1 VLRFR
6 LRLPLTALFALVA
19 PLLAG
24 PSVRAAAPLAAPA
37 HFDFAPAGTGARTGS
52 WVLAPD
58 ATGPTPATPGSPRW
72 LAAPAT
78 AFALDAHWGLIRAPA
93 LLDGVGGPACALQL
107 DLAPGR
113 WAALVFLDDGH
124 RDAHTIRV
132 RIDARDTPHNP
143 RAFGLEEEPGPPPIN
158 RYRVAHFVFQAS
170 AGTPVTFSFAHPV
183 PAAAPHGVR
192 LLALQ
197 LLPLPDPTTDRTRW
211 LHRLL
216 VAAGRHD
223 SRASLDGLHVELG
236 TAAED
241 PAARHFGA
249 YWQAQL
255 ALLAEAERWHAAGGW
270 DHVNARTRS
279 SMFTRYKQ
287 ALALLDP
294 LVEHPDGD
302 AFPLRPRALWLRTRL
317 LYWIWLEQKLPPDDS
332 ALARDLAAMRRLA
345 PADPLVAMYAGE
357 QVPDRDAPTLSPP
370 LPGAPAWSVA
380 QLEALQRL
388 RHVAHHWIDR
398 RQAPNG
404 ELGGKPDDDVETLRW
419 WPVLMFSGDRKVLD
433 GFARLAD
440 GVWFSR
446 HLHLGFS
453 REPRD
458 VEHSSEFVADT
469 APLLAWF
476 TRTPEAIDRLAWSH
490 RHFRDL
496 WTGRNTHGDLHF
508 QSAWIG
514 STSILSEPPRNRD
527 VALNTRAVKAVRY
540 LAALRPADGAT
551 PLLHAWSRA
560 WAAAAARTDK
570 GKPAGLFPASVRWP
584 DATFNADEPS
594 WHRAN
599 MFWRYFDWRGDGM
612 LYDQLLQAWTLTG
625 DDSLLAPL
633 RTTLDLLAA
642 WTDPAARAAA
652 PEGSA
657 GWAAARLFERPDFW
671 GVVAQW
677 RFETGDASRD
687 AFLLR
692 HGPPY
697 LRVRLGADAA
707 ALVDGL
713 TRTLLEPLRF
723 NTPLRT
729 TEVLFT
735 DRIHVSRD
743 EGNVDGIDL
752 LLAMLTGQHVTEAAS
767 PYYRVIWEDAPG
779 TFTALVSD
787 TGPRTFVADLF
798 LHQAGPSPLSPRL
811 LRLPPGRYRLT
822 LRASE
827 RTLLDREETV
837 TGPDHRVHLELPG
850 GTPVQLSVR

>member
-1 VLRFR
+1 MPR
-6 LRLPLTALFALVA
+6 LRIHASLTRALALLFVV
-19 PLLAG
+19 G
-24 PSVRAAAPLAAPA
+24 PIIPAARAAAPLTAGTVIDFVAAGTAPRGGTLALSPAAPSG
-37 HFDFAPAGTGARTGS
+37 PAR
-52 WVLAPD
+52 WRE
-58 ATGPTPATPGSPRW
+58 TPA
-72 LAAPAT
+72 A
-78 AFALDAHWGLIRAPA
+78 AFALEPHWGLIRAPA
-93 LLDGVGGPACALQL
+93 LLDGVSGPAVSLQV

-113 WAALVFLDDGH
+113 WAALAFLDDGH
-124 RDAHTIRV
+124 RDAHTVRV
-132 RIDARDTPHNP
+132 RIDGRDHAHNP
-143 RAFGLEEEPGPPPIN
+143 REFGLEEEPGPPPIN
-158 RYRVAHFVFQAS
+158 RYRVAQLVFTAV
-170 AGTPVTFSFAHPV
+170 AGAPVTFSFAHPT

-192 LLALQ
+192 LLMLH
-197 LLPLPDPTTDRTRW
+197 LLPLAPADTDRTRW
-211 LHRLL
+211 LLRLL
-216 VAAGRHD
+216 GEAGRHD
-223 SRASLDGLHVELG
+223 SRASLEGLQVELG
-236 TAAED
+236 AATDD

-249 YWQAQL
+249 YWQTQL
-255 ALLAEAERWHAAGGW
+255 RLLAEAERWHAAGGW

-294 LVEHPDGD
+294 LVEHPDGE

-317 LYWIWLEQKLPPDDS
+317 LYWIWLEQHLAPDE
-332 ALARDLAAMRRLA
+332 AAFRRDIAAMRRLA

-357 QVPDRDAPTLSPP
+357 QIPDRDAPTLSPP
-370 LPGAPAWSVA
+370 LPGAPGWSAA

-388 RHVAHHWIDR
+388 RHVAHHWIDQ

-419 WPVLMFSGDRKVLD
+419 WPVLMFTGDRKVLG

-490 RHFRDL
+490 RHLRDL
-496 WTGRNTHGDLHF
+496 WTGRNAHGELHF
-508 QSAWIG
+508 KSAWIG

-527 VALNTRAVKAVRY
+527 VALNTRATKAVRY
-540 LAALRPADGAT
+540 LAALRPADGAA

-570 GKPAGLFPASVRWP
+570 GKPAGLFPASVQWP
-584 DATFNADEPS
+584 DATFNGDEPS

-612 LYDQLLQAWTLTG
+612 LYDQLLHAWTLTG
-625 DDSLLAPL
+625 DDTLLAPL

-642 WTDPAARAAA
+642 WTDPAARTAA

-657 GWAAARLFERPDFW
+657 GWAAARLFGRPDFW

-687 AFLLR
+687 AFLR
-692 HGPPY
+692 SHGPPY
-697 LRVRLGADAA
+697 LRARLGADPAVLA
-707 ALVDGL
+707 DGL

-743 EGNVDGIDL
+743 EGNIDGIDL

-767 PYYRVIWEDAPG
+767 PYYRVIWEEAPG
-779 TFTALVSD
+779 TFTALVRD
-787 TGPRTFVADLF
+787 TGPRTFTADLF
-798 LHQAGPSPLSPRL
+798 IHQAGPATLAPRL
-811 LRLPPGRYRLT
+811 LRLPPGRYQLT
-822 LRASE
+822 LRSGD
-827 RTLLDREETV
+827 RTLVTREEHV
-837 TGPDHRVHLELPG
+837 TGPDHRVRLELPG
-850 GTPVQLSVR
+850 GTLVQLLVR